1 MLNPEKAQRCLEAM
15 VHNIFKWVSSD
26 KMCSSFAVCCLLINI
41 SQTANISE
49 NGSIYFG
56 GQEHYSNIL
65 GLAFIILLLNHI
77 IVFSASVFSL
87 FITRSY
93 NNMSA

>member
-26 KMCSSFAVCCLLINI
+26 KMCSSFAVCCLLIII
-41 SQTANISE
+41 SQTENISE

-56 GQEHYSNIL
+56 GQEHYLNIL
-65 GLAFIILLLNHI
+65 VRYKRVIASGGFHHI
-77 IVFSASVFSL
+77 TVEPHYCIFSFC
-87 FITRSY
+87 F
-93 NNMSA
+93 